1 MITIK
6 APIVVF
12 VYNRLDHT
20 RRTIDSLKQNFL
32 AQDSDLIIFSDASKS
47 ENQSGQVA
55 EVRSYIN
62 QIEGFKSITIIE
74 RKINY
79 GLARSIIDGVT
90 KIVNKYGRVI
100 VLEDDMVTSPHF
112 LTYMNEALNKY
123 ADDDRVISIHGY
135 VYPTK
140 EKLPEAFFLKGADCW
155 GWATWKRGWD
165 LFNPDGRSLLNELKS
180 KKLIK
185 EFDFD
190 GTYSFS
196 KMLKDQ
202 ITGKNDSWAVRW
214 YASAF
219 LANKLT
225 LYPGKSLVHNIGNDD
240 SGSHCGQSRLM
251 DADLTVT
258 PINCHDVSVEH
269 SIQGYVAF
277 ERFFRTVNPSFL
289 IKVLRRLKM
298 RLGGL

>member
-55 EVRSYIN
+55 EVRSYIH

-79 GLARSIIDGVT
+79 GLAKSIIDGVT
-90 KIVNKYGRVI
+90 KIVNKYGHVI
-100 VLEDDMVTSPHF
+100 VLEDDIVTSPHF
-112 LTYMNEALNKY
+112 LSYMNEALDKY

-140 EKLPEAFFLKGADCW
+140 EKLPEAFFLRGADCW

-165 LFNPDGRSLLNELKS
+165 LFNPDGEALLNKLKS
-180 KKLIK
+180 NELVK
-185 EFDFD
+185 EFDFN
-190 GTYSFS
+190 GAYPFS

-240 SGSHCGQSRLM
+240 SGSHCGESSSM
-251 DADLTVT
+251 DTDLTVT
-258 PINCHDVSVEH
+258 PIDCHAVEVEH
-269 SIQGYVAF
+269 SIKGYDAF
-277 ERFFRTVNPSFL
+277 VRFFRKANPSFL

-298 RLGGL
+298 RLDRL